1 MRYFEDLAIG
11 QAMVAGEYALHE
23 DEIIAFARQWDPQP
37 FHTDPQA
44 AQLTP
49 MGGLT
54 ASSAH
59 TYAITAKL
67 LATVSPPIAGI
78 ASLKHE
84 FEIPHAARPG
94 DVLSLSLTIVDKRVS
109 SSKPDRGL
117 VTTVAELHT
126 RNGKAVLR
134 LRSLLMVHCRP
145 AE

>member
-1 MRYFEDLAIG
+1 MRYFEDLTIG
-11 QAMVAGEYALHE
+11 ETMASGEYTLHE

-37 FHTDPQA
+37 FHVDPEA
-44 AQLTP
+44 AKLTP
-49 MGGLT
+49 MEGLT

-67 LATVSPPIAGI
+67 LAKVNPPIAGI

-94 DVLSLSLTIVDKRVS
+94 DCLSLRLTIADKRVS
-109 SSKPDRGL
+109 TSKPDRGL
-117 VTTVAELHT
+117 ITTVAELH
-126 RNGKAVLR
+126 NQSGKVVLR

-145 AE
+145 AG